1 MEMEDRIIELL
12 KSNVDELEDVD
23 INKDT
28 SLISSGFIESFDII
42 NMITVF
48 EEEFGVEISL
58 NGLELENF
66 NTVASMGVIIENA
79 MKG

>member
-1 MEMEDRIIELL
+1 MEDRIIELL

>member
-1 MEMEDRIIELL
+1 MEDRIIELL

-79 MKG
+79 KKG